1 VPNALPRVYIP
12 PRSVQANKKERE
24 KAKRDRK
31 EARKLA
37 ETPLP
42 VLTEDAA
49 PRPCASEAEQ
59 REVDEWVQARRA
71 RFPTAANVE
80 RKRVAAAAAAQTG
93 AHPGAVARRQLRR
106 RRWLWILLRVPRA
119 QHL

>member
-1 VPNALPRVYIP
+1 MSLA
-12 PRSVQANKKERE
+12 VQANKKERE

-49 PRPCASEAEQ
+49 PRACASAAEQ
-59 REVDEWVQARRA
+59 REVDAWVAQRRA
-71 RFPTAANVE
+71 SFPTAANVE
-80 RKRVAAAAAAQTG
+80 RKRAAAAVAALAGAQPAIAAQQ
-93 AHPGAVARRQLRR
+93 QLQRR
-106 RRWLWILLRVPRA
+106 RRWL
-119 QHL
+119 